1 MTPAQELFDAVFI
14 KCQDLGFDTYDGLP
28 LKEVPYPF
36 VVISEVQLDRLNW
49 KTALGARLSI
59 DVDIWGDSQMLSQ
72 VNEIPNKVLNF
83 NQLKG
88 ENLIFVQTI
97 GSSNYRLI
105 KDTSIENTLLNHGI
119 VSLEF
124 RLA

>member
-72 VNEIPNKVLNF
+72 VNEIANKVLNF
-83 NQLKG
+83 N
-88 ENLIFVQTI
+88 QTI

>member
-1 MTPAQELFDAVFI
+1 
-14 KCQDLGFDTYDGLP
+14 
-28 LKEVPYPF
+28 
-36 VVISEVQLDRLNW
+36 
-49 KTALGARLSI
+49 
-59 DVDIWGDSQMLSQ
+59 SQMLPQ
-72 VNEIPNKVLNF
+72 VNEMSNKVLNF

-88 ENLIFVQTI
+88 ENLIFMQTI